1 MVGVEIGEIIE
12 PGKRLVDGRVVFHRA
27 RAQRIETLVQVE
39 VEPAEAAEMPGH
51 LGLAERGDRQRRLPA
66 QGGRHQLVKRSC
78 LDPGG
83 GEPRARP
90 VRASQLEEQGLAHAS
105 ASRKR
110 SIAFGWL
117 SSVTEISRASD
128 SSGKN
133 RPNGKPGRTPRSRR
147 KAWVCSA
154 GGARIPSEMGST
166 QAISSAPERWARS
179 LMIFGSSST
188 P

>member
-51 LGLAERGDRQRRLPA
+51 LGFAERGDRQRRLPA
-66 QGGRHQLVKRSC
+66 KGGRHQLVDRSC
-78 LDPGG
+78 LDPGY

-90 VRASQLEEQGLAHAS
+90 VRAPQLEEQGLAHAS

-117 SSVTEISRASD
+117 SSVTEISKASE

-133 RPNGKPGRTPRSRR
+133 RPRSEEHTSELQSRFDL
-147 KAWVCSA
+147 VC
-154 GGARIPSEMGST
+154 
-166 QAISSAPERWARS
+166 
-179 LMIFGSSST
+179 
-188 P
+188 